1 MLPRLRLI
9 GINLLIAAVLVLVA
23 IEAIPQSPRAVR
35 AAVQPLTR
43 RIGLAQSWNLF
54 VPPDMVNTRLRAEIT
69 YADGQTAQWRSPDWP
84 ALSPARRFVM
94 HRRSEWLDNIWGT
107 SNSPALSPAL
117 TSWAR
122 YLAQSERPDLPHA
135 DAGAEVKIIIEQA
148 PIPSADVVPWTS
160 WHTPSRFDESTTLA
174 IEKLP

>member
-9 GINLLIAAVLVLVA
+9 GINLLIAAVLALVA
-23 IEAIPQSPRAVR
+23 IEAIPQSPPAVR

-69 YADGQTAQWRSPDWP
+69 YADGRTAQWRSPDWP
-84 ALSPARRFVM
+84 EISPARRFVM
-94 HRRSEWLDNIWGT
+94 HRRSEWLDNIWSAG
-107 SNSPALSPAL
+107 NSPAL

-122 YLAQSERPDLPHA
+122 YLARSERPDEPHA

-148 PIPSADVVPWTS
+148 PIKSADVRPWSS
-160 WHTPSRFDESTTLA
+160 WRIRSPFDEATTLA